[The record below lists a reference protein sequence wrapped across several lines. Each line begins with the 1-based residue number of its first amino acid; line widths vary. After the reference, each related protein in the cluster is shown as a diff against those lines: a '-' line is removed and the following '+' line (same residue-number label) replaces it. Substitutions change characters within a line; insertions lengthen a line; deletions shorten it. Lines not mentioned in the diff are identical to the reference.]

1 MNKIVTLS
9 LTLLVCA
16 AASTGASAQALT
28 GCAAKKADVQNQLEQ
43 AQKHGNHAQEA
54 KLKIAQKQLNAN
66 CTDEGLRRERE
77 ADVKKK
83 EQQVAKRRIDL
94 EKAQAKG
101 KSDKVAKQEKKL
113 QDAEAELKQAQ
124 DQLSK

>member
-1 MNKIVTLS
+1 MNKFVTLS
-9 LTLLVCA
+9 LTLLISA
-16 AASTGASAQALT
+16 AAGGVSAQALT
-28 GCAAKKADVQNQLEQ
+28 GCAAKKADVQTQLEQ
-43 AQKHGNHAQEA
+43 AQKHGNQAQEA

-77 ADVKKK
+77 ADIKKK
-83 EQQVAKRRIDL
+83 EQQVAKRRTDL

-101 KSDKVAKQEKKL
+101 KSDKIAKQEKKL

-124 DQLSK
+124 DKLSM

>member
-1 MNKIVTLS
+1 MNKLLTLS
-9 LTLLVCA
+9 LTMLVCA

-28 GCAAKKADVQNQLEQ
+28 GCAAKKADLQEHLAQ
-43 AQKHGNHAQEA
+43 AQAHGNHAQQA
-54 KLKIAQKQLNAN
+54 KLRLAQRQLNAN

-77 ADVKKK
+77 ADVRKK
-83 EQQVAKRRIDL
+83 ERQVAKRRADL

-101 KSDKVAKQEKKL
+101 KQDKIARQEKKL

-124 DQLSK
+124 DMLAK

>member
-1 MNKIVTLS
+1 MNKFLTLS
-9 LTLLVCA
+9 LTMLVCA

-28 GCAAKKADVQNQLEQ
+28 GCAAKKADVQEHLAQ
-43 AQKHGNHAQEA
+43 AQAHGNRAQEA

-83 EQQVAKRRIDL
+83 EQQVAKRRTDL

-101 KSDKVAKQEKKL
+101 KQDKIAKQEKKL
-113 QDAEAELKQAQ
+113 RDAEAELKQAQ
-124 DQLSK
+124 DMLTR